1 MSRTRSA
8 RRKPHAACVARC
20 LVLALMLGGICAPAW
35 AWADTL
41 GEQLGKV
48 ISGIDF
54 SSLSRSMEELLGPQS
69 GWSARELVDS
79 FARGQAAVDAGAM
92 LNRLLS
98 LLLRALQDHIGLAVA
113 LLVPAVLSS
122 ILTRMRAAFESDSVA
137 QICHYACF
145 ALVCIPMVRNLV
157 LQIGEARQ
165 TMDTIYRAMQ
175 ALFPMLLTLLA
186 AVGGSASSAFLQP
199 AVIAASG
206 TMTTLV
212 RDVTLNL
219 ALCSS
224 AVTVLDHLSEH
235 MHLGRLAALLR
246 TAASWTLGICFT
258 VFIGVMAVQGVGSAV
273 VDGVT
278 IRTAKY
284 AIDNFVPVV
293 GGMFADTVDAL
304 VGSSLLVKNALGITG
319 MLALALSLTAPLM
332 KLLATVLVYRLCA
345 AVLEPVADAN
355 LVACISDFS
364 NMLVLVG
371 ITLLCVGAMFFL
383 LVAQLLAVGNLT
395 VMLR

>member
-1 MSRTRSA
+1 MNAKFMRLHMRAFPCSLILFLFLFLGMN
-8 RRKPHAACVARC
+8 VAQAEGN
-20 LVLALMLGGICAPAW
+20 LVF
-35 AWADTL
+35 
-41 GEQLGKV
+41 EELGKV
-48 ISGIDF
+48 LSGIDF
-54 SSLSRSMEELLGPQS
+54 TALNRSMEELLGPQN
-69 GWSARELVDS
+69 GWDAKQLVDG
-79 FARGQAAVDAGAM
+79 FARGQAAVDAGAL
-92 LNRLLS
+92 LNRLLT
-98 LLLRALQDHIGLAVA
+98 LLLRAMQDDVALAIA
-113 LLVPAVLSS
+113 LLVPAVLGSVLS
-122 ILTRMRAAFESDSVA
+122 RMRASFESDSVA
-137 QICHYACF
+137 HICHYACF
-145 ALVCIPMVRNLV
+145 ALVCVPMVRNLV
-157 LQIGEARQ
+157 AQIGEARQ
-165 TMDTIYRAMQ
+165 TMDAIYRSMQ
-175 ALFPMLLTLLA
+175 AIFPMLLTLLA
-186 AVGGSASSAFLQP
+186 AVGGSASSAFFQP

-219 ALCSS
+219 TLCSA

-235 MHLGRLAALLR
+235 MHLGRLAGLLR
-246 TAASWTLGICFT
+246 TSASWTLGVCFT
-258 VFIGVMAVQGVGSAV
+258 VFIGVMAVQGVSAAA

-319 MLALALSLTAPLM
+319 MLALAVSLAVPLM
-332 KLLATVLVYRLCA
+332 KLLATVLVYRICA
-345 AVLEPVADAN
+345 AVLEPVAEEG
-355 LVACISDFS
+355 LVSCISDFS
-364 NMLVLVG
+364 NILVMIF